1 PRLRI
6 RVRRGGARCT
16 GAVGG
21 AVRRLYQR
29 RRGDHRSVPHRRP
42 GEMGTDLTS
51 QPAPPPRVRGPRAG
65 AFERADRAVPGTLRR
80 GQPAGRELHHTG
92 AVLPFGTTP
101 GAPRRA
107 APPRIVHAE
116 EPAAA
121 AAGPLPPRRADDRG
135 IPAGARR
142 PRGRGA
148 PRGDPARVVQR
159 QGVLRSVA
167 LPPPGAGG
175 PRGDRQGRVIVS
187 LPFRRNRRAD
197 HTLPEAQRDRLGAG
211 GAAQHGAA
219 DVHAA
224 AAAPA
229 RGPGR
234 DRAGHRAARALQ
246 SGRGVPRGAPGRAG
260 EARAPLP
267 APRGASGVGV
277 VNGKLILVGGW
288 GLGRKLVDSSA
299 IYDPATNRWHN
310 VAPIPTPRDHL
321 TAAAVGGIVYAI
333 GGRPF
338 NPDHNYDLV
347 EAYDPATNRWTK
359 KAPMPS
365 RRGGLASAA

>member
-1 PRLRI
+1 
-6 RVRRGGARCT
+6 
-16 GAVGG
+16 
-21 AVRRLYQR
+21 
-29 RRGDHRSVPHRRP
+29 
-42 GEMGTDLTS
+42 
-51 QPAPPPRVRGPRAG
+51 
-65 AFERADRAVPGTLRR
+65 
-80 GQPAGRELHHTG
+80 
-92 AVLPFGTTP
+92 
-101 GAPRRA
+101 
-107 APPRIVHAE
+107 
-116 EPAAA
+116 
-121 AAGPLPPRRADDRG
+121 
-135 IPAGARR
+135 
-142 PRGRGA
+142 
-148 PRGDPARVVQR
+148 
-159 QGVLRSVA
+159 VA

-197 HTLPEAQRDRLGAG
+197 HTLPEAQRDSLGAG

-219 DVHAA
+219 EVHAA

-260 EARAPLP
+260 EDRGGGVRRVSGYVVPSHLAAALAVATSVLSSDGRWSTASPLP

-347 EAYDPATNRWTK
+347 EAYDPARSEEHT
-359 KAPMPS
+359 S
-365 RRGGLASAA
+365 EL